1 MCKSNESVYEQS
13 HPGSIMKNPLMA
25 LYYFTSQ
32 AKRCIVFFA
41 ENRYRTMQHIVCTA
55 ERKFTRRKWNECRKS
70 LLRMMPDPGLPPSFL
85 RPAEEPAWEAGRP
98 VLSWS
103 LNVLALS
110 PIVTE
115 IVLVIPAG
123 GGANKSAEEEQ
134 EHIRRLFIDPL
145 PEAAAAKVRALV
157 PGGAER
163 YNSVYNGLEAIQWPC
178 DYVFIHD
185 GARPLITEEML
196 EKLFRAVQE
205 YKAVVAASPSK
216 DTVKI
221 TDDSGFVQSTPDRSR
236 VWNIQTPQCFEYE
249 LVKSSYEII
258 IGAASDTAP
267 AAAETDSA
275 RTTESNRAGADAA
288 SDTAPAAA
296 FADFAGAGHQ
306 NSQTPRKITDDAM
319 VVEYASDTKVRPVD
333 TGYQNIKITTPEDLL
348 VAEVFLR
355 NRTERK

>member
-1 MCKSNESVYEQS
+1 MSRLTDFKENIENKDSKDNTGNRGNAGNPENAGNSESKECPPRVTAILLAAGRGTRM
-13 HPGSIMKNPLMA
+13 GSGI
-25 LYYFTSQ
+25 
-32 AKRCIVFFA
+32 
-41 ENRYRTMQHIVCTA
+41 
-55 ERKFTRRKWNECRKS
+55 RKQFME
-70 LLRMMPDPGLPPSFL
+70 L
-85 RPAEEPAWEAGRP
+85 AGRP

-249 LVKSSYEII
+249 LVKSSYEKI
-258 IGAASDTAP
+258 IG
-267 AAAETDSA
+267 
-275 RTTESNRAGADAA
+275 AA

-355 NRTERK
+355 NRTER

>member
-1 MCKSNESVYEQS
+1 MSRLTDFKENIENKDSKEN
-13 HPGSIMKNPLMA
+13 
-25 LYYFTSQ
+25 
-32 AKRCIVFFA
+32 A
-41 ENRYRTMQHIVCTA
+41 ENRGNAGNSESKECPPRVTA
-55 ERKFTRRKWNECRKS
+55 ILLAAGRGTRMGSGIRKQFME
-70 LLRMMPDPGLPPSFL
+70 L
-85 RPAEEPAWEAGRP
+85 AGRP

-145 PEAAAAKVRALV
+145 PETAAAKVRALV

-236 VWNIQTPQCFEYE
+236 VWNIQTPQCFAYG
-249 LVKSSYEII
+249 LVKSSYEKI
-258 IGAASDTAP
+258 IGAASNA
-267 AAAETDSA
+267 
-275 RTTESNRAGADAA
+275 
-288 SDTAPAAA
+288 APAAA

-348 VAEVFLR
+348 VAEVFLWK
-355 NRTERK
+355 RTERK

>member
-1 MCKSNESVYEQS
+1 MSRLTDFKENIENKDSKEN
-13 HPGSIMKNPLMA
+13 
-25 LYYFTSQ
+25 
-32 AKRCIVFFA
+32 A
-41 ENRYRTMQHIVCTA
+41 ENPRDSENPGNAGNPENAGNSESKECPPRVTA
-55 ERKFTRRKWNECRKS
+55 ILLAAGRGTRMGSGIRKQFME
-70 LLRMMPDPGLPPSFL
+70 L
-85 RPAEEPAWEAGRP
+85 AGRP

-249 LVKSSYEII
+249 LVKSSYEKI
-258 IGAASDTAP
+258 IGAASDAAP
-267 AAAETDSA
+267 AAAAETDSA
-275 RTTESNRAGADAA
+275 RTTELNRAGADAT

-296 FADFAGAGHQ
+296 FTDSAGAGHQ

-333 TGYQNIKITTPEDLL
+333 TGYRNIKITTPEDLL

>member
-1 MCKSNESVYEQS
+1 MSRLTDFKENIENKDSKEN
-13 HPGSIMKNPLMA
+13 
-25 LYYFTSQ
+25 
-32 AKRCIVFFA
+32 A
-41 ENRYRTMQHIVCTA
+41 ENRGNAGNSESKECPPRVTA
-55 ERKFTRRKWNECRKS
+55 ILLAAGRGTRMGSGIRKQFME
-70 LLRMMPDPGLPPSFL
+70 L
-85 RPAEEPAWEAGRP
+85 AGRP

-249 LVKSSYEII
+249 LVKSSYEKI
-258 IGAASDTAP
+258 IG
-267 AAAETDSA
+267 
-275 RTTESNRAGADAA
+275 AA

-306 NSQTPRKITDDAM
+306 NRQAPLKITDDAM
-319 VVEYASDTKVRPVD
+319 VVEYASDAKVRPVD

>member
-1 MCKSNESVYEQS
+1 MSRLTDFKENIENKDSKEN
-13 HPGSIMKNPLMA
+13 
-25 LYYFTSQ
+25 
-32 AKRCIVFFA
+32 A
-41 ENRYRTMQHIVCTA
+41 ENRGNAGNSESKECPPRVTA
-55 ERKFTRRKWNECRKS
+55 ILLAAGRGTRMGSGIRKQFME
-70 LLRMMPDPGLPPSFL
+70 L
-85 RPAEEPAWEAGRP
+85 AGRP

-249 LVKSSYEII
+249 LVKSSYEKI
-258 IGAASDTAP
+258 IGAASDA
-267 AAAETDSA
+267 
-275 RTTESNRAGADAA
+275 
-288 SDTAPAAA
+288 APAAA

>member
-1 MCKSNESVYEQS
+1 MQEKPIADDAGPRVTAILLAAGRGTRM
-13 HPGSIMKNPLMA
+13 GSGI
-25 LYYFTSQ
+25 
-32 AKRCIVFFA
+32 
-41 ENRYRTMQHIVCTA
+41 
-55 ERKFTRRKWNECRKS
+55 RKQFME
-70 LLRMMPDPGLPPSFL
+70 L
-85 RPAEEPAWEAGRP
+85 AGRP

-236 VWNIQTPQCFEYE
+236 VWNIQTPQCFEYG
-249 LVKSSYEII
+249 LVKSSYEKI
-258 IGAASDTAP
+258 IGAASDA
-267 AAAETDSA
+267 
-275 RTTESNRAGADAA
+275 
-288 SDTAPAAA
+288 APAAA
-296 FADFAGAGHQ
+296 FTDSAGAGHQ

>member
-1 MCKSNESVYEQS
+1 MSRLTDFKENIENKDSKEN
-13 HPGSIMKNPLMA
+13 
-25 LYYFTSQ
+25 
-32 AKRCIVFFA
+32 A
-41 ENRYRTMQHIVCTA
+41 ENRGNAGNSESKECPPRVTA
-55 ERKFTRRKWNECRKS
+55 ILLAAGRGTRMGSGIRKQFME
-70 LLRMMPDPGLPPSFL
+70 L
-85 RPAEEPAWEAGRP
+85 AGRP

-249 LVKSSYEII
+249 LVKSSYEKI

-267 AAAETDSA
+267 AAA
-275 RTTESNRAGADAA
+275 
-288 SDTAPAAA
+288 
-296 FADFAGAGHQ
+296 FKDFAGAGHQ

>member
-1 MCKSNESVYEQS
+1 MSRLTDFKENIENKDSKEN
-13 HPGSIMKNPLMA
+13 
-25 LYYFTSQ
+25 
-32 AKRCIVFFA
+32 A
-41 ENRYRTMQHIVCTA
+41 ENRGNAGNSESKECPPRVTA
-55 ERKFTRRKWNECRKS
+55 ILLAAGRGTRMGSGIRKQFME
-70 LLRMMPDPGLPPSFL
+70 L
-85 RPAEEPAWEAGRP
+85 AGRP

-249 LVKSSYEII
+249 LVKSSYEKI

-267 AAAETDSA
+267 V
-275 RTTESNRAGADAA
+275 
-288 SDTAPAAA
+288 AA

-306 NSQTPRKITDDAM
+306 NRQAPLKITDDAM

>member
-1 MCKSNESVYEQS
+1 MYCIFCGKQIPDNAAYCMYCGKKIHQEEMERMQEKPIADDAGPRVTAILLAAGRGTRM
-13 HPGSIMKNPLMA
+13 GSGI
-25 LYYFTSQ
+25 
-32 AKRCIVFFA
+32 
-41 ENRYRTMQHIVCTA
+41 
-55 ERKFTRRKWNECRKS
+55 RKQFME
-70 LLRMMPDPGLPPSFL
+70 L
-85 RPAEEPAWEAGRP
+85 AGRP

-236 VWNIQTPQCFEYE
+236 VWNIQTPQCFEYG
-249 LVKSSYEII
+249 LVKSSYEKI
-258 IGAASDTAP
+258 IGAASDA
-267 AAAETDSA
+267 
-275 RTTESNRAGADAA
+275 
-288 SDTAPAAA
+288 APAAA
-296 FADFAGAGHQ
+296 FTDSAGAGHQ

>member
-1 MCKSNESVYEQS
+1 M
-13 HPGSIMKNPLMA
+13 GSGI
-25 LYYFTSQ
+25 
-32 AKRCIVFFA
+32 
-41 ENRYRTMQHIVCTA
+41 
-55 ERKFTRRKWNECRKS
+55 RKQFME
-70 LLRMMPDPGLPPSFL
+70 L
-85 RPAEEPAWEAGRP
+85 AGRP

-196 EKLFRAVQE
+196 EKLFRAVQG

-249 LVKSSYEII
+249 LVKSSYEKII
-258 IGAASDTAP
+258 GAASNAAPAAAETGSARTTELNRAGAGAASDTA
-267 AAAETDSA
+267 S
-275 RTTESNRAGADAA
+275 
-288 SDTAPAAA
+288 AAA

>member
-1 MCKSNESVYEQS
+1 MSRLTDFKENIENKDSKE
-13 HPGSIMKNPLMA
+13 K
-25 LYYFTSQ
+25 
-32 AKRCIVFFA
+32 A
-41 ENRYRTMQHIVCTA
+41 ENPRDSENPGNAGNPENAGNSESKECPPRVTA
-55 ERKFTRRKWNECRKS
+55 ILLAAGRGTRMGSGIRKQFME
-70 LLRMMPDPGLPPSFL
+70 L
-85 RPAEEPAWEAGRP
+85 AGRP

-145 PEAAAAKVRALV
+145 PEAAADKVRALV

-236 VWNIQTPQCFEYE
+236 VWNIQTPQCFEYG
-249 LVKSSYEII
+249 LVKSSYEKI
-258 IGAASDTAP
+258 IGAASDTA
-267 AAAETDSA
+267 S
-275 RTTESNRAGADAA
+275 
-288 SDTAPAAA
+288 AAA

-355 NRTERK
+355 NRTER

>member
-1 MCKSNESVYEQS
+1 MSRLTDFKENIENKDSKEN
-13 HPGSIMKNPLMA
+13 
-25 LYYFTSQ
+25 
-32 AKRCIVFFA
+32 A
-41 ENRYRTMQHIVCTA
+41 ENPGNAGNPENAGNSESKECPPRVTA
-55 ERKFTRRKWNECRKS
+55 ILLAAGRGTRMGSGIRKQFME
-70 LLRMMPDPGLPPSFL
+70 L
-85 RPAEEPAWEAGRP
+85 AGRP

-134 EHIRRLFIDPL
+134 EYIRRLFIDPL

-178 DYVFIHD
+178 HYVFIHD
-185 GARPLITEEML
+185 GARPLITEDML
-196 EKLFRAVQE
+196 ETLLAAVQQ
-205 YKAVVAASPSK
+205 YKAVVAACPSK

-221 TDDSGFVQSTPDRSR
+221 TDDSGFVASTPERSH

-249 LVKSSYEII
+249 LVKSSYEKIL
-258 IGAASDTAP
+258 GVS
-267 AAAETDSA
+267 AAETDA
-275 RTTESNRAGADAA
+275 TKVTESSRTGAGAAFGIDHVE
-288 SDTAPAAA
+288 SEPAAQISGQKNGRA
-296 FADFAGAGHQ
+296 
-306 NSQTPRKITDDAM
+306 PLKITDDAM
-319 VVEYASDTKVRPVD
+319 VVEYTSDAKVRPVD

-355 NRTERK
+355 SRAKLT

>member
-1 MCKSNESVYEQS
+1 MSRLTDFKENIENKDSKEN
-13 HPGSIMKNPLMA
+13 
-25 LYYFTSQ
+25 
-32 AKRCIVFFA
+32 A
-41 ENRYRTMQHIVCTA
+41 ENPENAGNSESKECPPRVTA
-55 ERKFTRRKWNECRKS
+55 ILLAAGRGTRMGSGIRKQFME
-70 LLRMMPDPGLPPSFL
+70 L
-85 RPAEEPAWEAGRP
+85 AGRP

-134 EHIRRLFIDPL
+134 EYIRRLFIDPL

-249 LVKSSYEII
+249 LVKSSYEKI
-258 IGAASDTAP
+258 IGAASDA
-267 AAAETDSA
+267 
-275 RTTESNRAGADAA
+275 
-288 SDTAPAAA
+288 APAAA

>member
-1 MCKSNESVYEQS
+1 MSRLTDFKENIENKDSKEN
-13 HPGSIMKNPLMA
+13 
-25 LYYFTSQ
+25 
-32 AKRCIVFFA
+32 A
-41 ENRYRTMQHIVCTA
+41 ENPGNAGNPENAGNSESKECPPRVTA
-55 ERKFTRRKWNECRKS
+55 ILLAAGRGTRMGSGIRKQFMELAR
-70 LLRMMPDPGLPPSFL
+70 
-85 RPAEEPAWEAGRP
+85 RP

-249 LVKSSYEII
+249 LVKSSYEKI
-258 IGAASDTAP
+258 IGAASNAAP
-267 AAAETDSA
+267 AAAATDSA
-275 RTTESNRAGADAA
+275 RTTELNRAGADAE

-306 NSQTPRKITDDAM
+306 NRQAPLKITDDAM

>member
-1 MCKSNESVYEQS
+1 MSRLTDFKENIENKDSKEN
-13 HPGSIMKNPLMA
+13 
-25 LYYFTSQ
+25 
-32 AKRCIVFFA
+32 A
-41 ENRYRTMQHIVCTA
+41 ENPRDSENPGNAGNSESKECPPRVTA
-55 ERKFTRRKWNECRKS
+55 ILLAAGRGTRMGSGIRKQFME
-70 LLRMMPDPGLPPSFL
+70 L
-85 RPAEEPAWEAGRP
+85 AGRP

-236 VWNIQTPQCFEYE
+236 VWNIQTPQCFAYE
-249 LVKSSYEII
+249 LVKSSYEKI
-258 IGAASDTAP
+258 IG
-267 AAAETDSA
+267 
-275 RTTESNRAGADAA
+275 AA

-355 NRTERK
+355 NRTER

>member
-1 MCKSNESVYEQS
+1 MSRLTDFKENIENKDSKGNAGNPENAGNSESKECPPRVTAILLAAGRGTRM
-13 HPGSIMKNPLMA
+13 GSGI
-25 LYYFTSQ
+25 
-32 AKRCIVFFA
+32 
-41 ENRYRTMQHIVCTA
+41 
-55 ERKFTRRKWNECRKS
+55 RKQFME
-70 LLRMMPDPGLPPSFL
+70 L
-85 RPAEEPAWEAGRP
+85 AGRP

-249 LVKSSYEII
+249 LVKSSYEKI
-258 IGAASDTAP
+258 IG
-267 AAAETDSA
+267 
-275 RTTESNRAGADAA
+275 AA

-319 VVEYASDTKVRPVD
+319 VVEYASDTKVRPID

-355 NRTERK
+355 KRTERK

>member
-1 MCKSNESVYEQS
+1 MSRLTDFKENIENKDSKEN
-13 HPGSIMKNPLMA
+13 
-25 LYYFTSQ
+25 
-32 AKRCIVFFA
+32 A
-41 ENRYRTMQHIVCTA
+41 ENRGNAGNSESKECPPRVTA
-55 ERKFTRRKWNECRKS
+55 ILLAAGRGTRMGSGIRKQFME
-70 LLRMMPDPGLPPSFL
+70 L
-85 RPAEEPAWEAGRP
+85 AGRP

-249 LVKSSYEII
+249 LVKSSYEKI
-258 IGAASDTAP
+258 IG
-267 AAAETDSA
+267 
-275 RTTESNRAGADAA
+275 AA

-355 NRTERK
+355 KRTERK

>member
-1 MCKSNESVYEQS
+1 MSRLTDFKENIENKDSKEN
-13 HPGSIMKNPLMA
+13 
-25 LYYFTSQ
+25 
-32 AKRCIVFFA
+32 A
-41 ENRYRTMQHIVCTA
+41 ENPGNAGNPENAGNSESKECPPRVTA
-55 ERKFTRRKWNECRKS
+55 ILLAAGRGTRMGSGIRKQFME
-70 LLRMMPDPGLPPSFL
+70 L
-85 RPAEEPAWEAGRP
+85 AGRP

-249 LVKSSYEII
+249 LVKSSYEKI
-258 IGAASDTAP
+258 IGAASDA
-267 AAAETDSA
+267 
-275 RTTESNRAGADAA
+275 
-288 SDTAPAAA
+288 APAAA
-296 FADFAGAGHQ
+296 FKDFAGAGHQ

>member
-1 MCKSNESVYEQS
+1 MSRLTDFKENIENKDSKEN
-13 HPGSIMKNPLMA
+13 
-25 LYYFTSQ
+25 
-32 AKRCIVFFA
+32 A
-41 ENRYRTMQHIVCTA
+41 ENRGNAGNSESKECPPRVTA
-55 ERKFTRRKWNECRKS
+55 ILLAAGRGTRMGSGIRKQFMELAR
-70 LLRMMPDPGLPPSFL
+70 
-85 RPAEEPAWEAGRP
+85 RP

-249 LVKSSYEII
+249 LVKSSYEKI
-258 IGAASDTAP
+258 IGAASNAAP

-275 RTTESNRAGADAA
+275 RTTELNRAGADAE

>member
-1 MCKSNESVYEQS
+1 MSRLTDFKENIENKDSKEN
-13 HPGSIMKNPLMA
+13 
-25 LYYFTSQ
+25 
-32 AKRCIVFFA
+32 A
-41 ENRYRTMQHIVCTA
+41 ENRGNAGNSESKECPPRITA
-55 ERKFTRRKWNECRKS
+55 ILLAAGRGTRMGSGIRKQFME
-70 LLRMMPDPGLPPSFL
+70 L
-85 RPAEEPAWEAGRP
+85 AGRP

-249 LVKSSYEII
+249 LVKSSYEKI
-258 IGAASDTAP
+258 IGAASNAAP
-267 AAAETDSA
+267 AAAETGSA
-275 RTTESNRAGADAA
+275 RTTELNRAGADAA

-296 FADFAGAGHQ
+296 FTDSAGAGHQ
-306 NSQTPRKITDDAM
+306 NRQAPLKITDDAM

-355 NRTERK
+355 KRTERK

>member
-1 MCKSNESVYEQS
+1 MSRLTDFKENIENKDSKEN
-13 HPGSIMKNPLMA
+13 
-25 LYYFTSQ
+25 
-32 AKRCIVFFA
+32 A
-41 ENRYRTMQHIVCTA
+41 ENPRDSENPGNAGNPENAGNSESKECPPRVTA
-55 ERKFTRRKWNECRKS
+55 ILLAAGRGTRMGSGIRKQFME
-70 LLRMMPDPGLPPSFL
+70 L
-85 RPAEEPAWEAGRP
+85 AGRP

-196 EKLFRAVQE
+196 EKLFRAVQG

-249 LVKSSYEII
+249 LVKSSYEKT
-258 IGAASDTAP
+258 IGAASNAAP
-267 AAAETDSA
+267 AAAETGSA
-275 RTTESNRAGADAA
+275 RTTELNRAGADAA

-355 NRTERK
+355 KRTERK

>member
-1 MCKSNESVYEQS
+1 MSRLTDFKENIENKDSKEN
-13 HPGSIMKNPLMA
+13 
-25 LYYFTSQ
+25 
-32 AKRCIVFFA
+32 A
-41 ENRYRTMQHIVCTA
+41 ENRGNAGNSESKECPPRVTA
-55 ERKFTRRKWNECRKS
+55 ILLAAGRGTRMGSGIRKQFME
-70 LLRMMPDPGLPPSFL
+70 L
-85 RPAEEPAWEAGRP
+85 AGRP

-236 VWNIQTPQCFEYE
+236 VWNIQTPQCFAYE
-249 LVKSSYEII
+249 LVKSSYEKI
-258 IGAASDTAP
+258 IG
-267 AAAETDSA
+267 
-275 RTTESNRAGADAA
+275 AA

-355 NRTERK
+355 NRTER

>member
-1 MCKSNESVYEQS
+1 MSRLTDFKENIENKDSKEN
-13 HPGSIMKNPLMA
+13 
-25 LYYFTSQ
+25 
-32 AKRCIVFFA
+32 A
-41 ENRYRTMQHIVCTA
+41 ENPGNAGNPENAGNSESKECPPRVTA
-55 ERKFTRRKWNECRKS
+55 ILLAAGRGTRMGSGIRKQFME
-70 LLRMMPDPGLPPSFL
+70 L
-85 RPAEEPAWEAGRP
+85 AGRP

-110 PIVTE
+110 LIVTE

-249 LVKSSYEII
+249 LVKSSYEKI
-258 IGAASDTAP
+258 IG
-267 AAAETDSA
+267 
-275 RTTESNRAGADAA
+275 AA

>member
-1 MCKSNESVYEQS
+1 MCRLTDFKENIENKDSKENSENPRDSENPGNAGNPENAGNSESKECPPRVTAILLAAGRGTRM
-13 HPGSIMKNPLMA
+13 GSGI
-25 LYYFTSQ
+25 
-32 AKRCIVFFA
+32 
-41 ENRYRTMQHIVCTA
+41 
-55 ERKFTRRKWNECRKS
+55 RKQFME
-70 LLRMMPDPGLPPSFL
+70 L
-85 RPAEEPAWEAGRP
+85 AGRP

-249 LVKSSYEII
+249 LVKSSYEKI
-258 IGAASDTAP
+258 IG
-267 AAAETDSA
+267 
-275 RTTESNRAGADAA
+275 AA

-355 NRTERK
+355 KRTERK

>member
-1 MCKSNESVYEQS
+1 MSRLTDFKENIENKDSKEN
-13 HPGSIMKNPLMA
+13 
-25 LYYFTSQ
+25 
-32 AKRCIVFFA
+32 A
-41 ENRYRTMQHIVCTA
+41 ENRGKAGNSESKECPPRVTA
-55 ERKFTRRKWNECRKS
+55 ILLAAGRGTRMGSGIRKQFME
-70 LLRMMPDPGLPPSFL
+70 L
-85 RPAEEPAWEAGRP
+85 AGRP

-249 LVKSSYEII
+249 LVKSSYEKI
-258 IGAASDTAP
+258 IG
-267 AAAETDSA
+267 
-275 RTTESNRAGADAA
+275 AA

-355 NRTERK
+355 KRTERK

>member
-1 MCKSNESVYEQS
+1 VKGNSAEMSRLTDFKENIENKDSKEN
-13 HPGSIMKNPLMA
+13 
-25 LYYFTSQ
+25 
-32 AKRCIVFFA
+32 A
-41 ENRYRTMQHIVCTA
+41 ENRGNAGNSESKECSPRVTA
-55 ERKFTRRKWNECRKS
+55 ILLAAGRGTRMGSGIRKQFME
-70 LLRMMPDPGLPPSFL
+70 L
-85 RPAEEPAWEAGRP
+85 AGRP

-134 EHIRRLFIDPL
+134 EHIRRLFIDPH

-236 VWNIQTPQCFEYE
+236 VWNIQTPQCFAYG
-249 LVKSSYEII
+249 LVKSSYEKI
-258 IGAASDTAP
+258 IG
-267 AAAETDSA
+267 
-275 RTTESNRAGADAA
+275 AA

>member
-1 MCKSNESVYEQS
+1 MSRLTDFKENIENKDSKEN
-13 HPGSIMKNPLMA
+13 
-25 LYYFTSQ
+25 
-32 AKRCIVFFA
+32 A
-41 ENRYRTMQHIVCTA
+41 ENRGNAGNSESKECPPRVTA
-55 ERKFTRRKWNECRKS
+55 ILLAAGRGTRMGSGIRKQFME
-70 LLRMMPDPGLPPSFL
+70 L
-85 RPAEEPAWEAGRP
+85 AGRP

-249 LVKSSYEII
+249 LVKSSYEKI
-258 IGAASDTAP
+258 IG
-267 AAAETDSA
+267 
-275 RTTESNRAGADAA
+275 AA

-306 NSQTPRKITDDAM
+306 NSQTPLKITDDAM

>member
-1 MCKSNESVYEQS
+1 MY
-13 HPGSIMKNPLMA
+13 
-25 LYYFTSQ
+25 
-32 AKRCIVFFA
+32 CIFCGKQIPDNA
-41 ENRYRTMQHIVCTA
+41 AYCMYCGKKIHQEEMERMQEKPIADDAGPRVTA
-55 ERKFTRRKWNECRKS
+55 I
-70 LLRMMPDPGLPPSFL
+70 LL
-85 RPAEEPAWEAGRP
+85 AAGRGTRMGSGIRKQFMELAGRH

-249 LVKSSYEII
+249 LVKSSYEKI
-258 IGAASDTAP
+258 IG
-267 AAAETDSA
+267 
-275 RTTESNRAGADAA
+275 AA

-306 NSQTPRKITDDAM
+306 NRQAPLKITDDAM

>member
-1 MCKSNESVYEQS
+1 MSRLTDFKESIENKDS
-13 HPGSIMKNPLMA
+13 KEN
-25 LYYFTSQ
+25 
-32 AKRCIVFFA
+32 A
-41 ENRYRTMQHIVCTA
+41 ENRGNAGNSESKECPPRVTA
-55 ERKFTRRKWNECRKS
+55 ILLAAGRGTRMGSGIRKQFME
-70 LLRMMPDPGLPPSFL
+70 L
-85 RPAEEPAWEAGRP
+85 AGRP

-236 VWNIQTPQCFEYE
+236 VWNIQTPQCFAYG
-249 LVKSSYEII
+249 LVKSSYEKI
-258 IGAASDTAP
+258 IGAASNAAP

-275 RTTESNRAGADAA
+275 RTTELNRAGADAA

-296 FADFAGAGHQ
+296 FTDSAGAGHQ
-306 NSQTPRKITDDAM
+306 NRQAPLKITDDAM

-355 NRTERK
+355 NRIERK

>member
-1 MCKSNESVYEQS
+1 MSRLTDFKENIENKDSKEN
-13 HPGSIMKNPLMA
+13 
-25 LYYFTSQ
+25 
-32 AKRCIVFFA
+32 A
-41 ENRYRTMQHIVCTA
+41 ENPENAGNSESKECPPRVTA
-55 ERKFTRRKWNECRKS
+55 ILLAAGRGTRMGSGIRKQFME
-70 LLRMMPDPGLPPSFL
+70 L
-85 RPAEEPAWEAGRP
+85 AGRP

-236 VWNIQTPQCFEYE
+236 VWNIQTPQCFAYG
-249 LVKSSYEII
+249 LVKSSYEKI
-258 IGAASDTAP
+258 IGAASNAAP

-275 RTTESNRAGADAA
+275 RTTELNRAGADAA
-288 SDTAPAAA
+288 SDAAPAAV
-296 FADFAGAGHQ
+296 FTDFAGAGHQ

-319 VVEYASDTKVRPVD
+319 VVEYASDAKVRPVD

>member
-1 MCKSNESVYEQS
+1 MSRLTDFKESIENKDS
-13 HPGSIMKNPLMA
+13 KEN
-25 LYYFTSQ
+25 
-32 AKRCIVFFA
+32 A
-41 ENRYRTMQHIVCTA
+41 ENRGNAGNSESKECPPRVTA
-55 ERKFTRRKWNECRKS
+55 ILLAAGRGTRMGSGIRKQFME
-70 LLRMMPDPGLPPSFL
+70 L
-85 RPAEEPAWEAGRP
+85 AGRP

-249 LVKSSYEII
+249 LVKSSYEKI

-267 AAAETDSA
+267 AAAFTDS
-275 RTTESNRAGADAA
+275 
-288 SDTAPAAA
+288 
-296 FADFAGAGHQ
+296 AGAGHQ
-306 NSQTPRKITDDAM
+306 NRQAPLKITDDAM

>member
-1 MCKSNESVYEQS
+1 MSRLTDFKENIENKDSKE
-13 HPGSIMKNPLMA
+13 K
-25 LYYFTSQ
+25 
-32 AKRCIVFFA
+32 A
-41 ENRYRTMQHIVCTA
+41 ENPRDSENPGNAGNPENAGNSESKECPPRVTA
-55 ERKFTRRKWNECRKS
+55 ILLAAGRGTRMGSGIRKQFME
-70 LLRMMPDPGLPPSFL
+70 L
-85 RPAEEPAWEAGRP
+85 AGRP

-236 VWNIQTPQCFEYE
+236 VWNIQTPQCFEYG
-249 LVKSSYEII
+249 LVKSSYEKI
-258 IGAASDTAP
+258 IGAASDTA
-267 AAAETDSA
+267 S
-275 RTTESNRAGADAA
+275 
-288 SDTAPAAA
+288 AAA

>member
-1 MCKSNESVYEQS
+1 MSRLTDFKENIENKDSKEN
-13 HPGSIMKNPLMA
+13 
-25 LYYFTSQ
+25 
-32 AKRCIVFFA
+32 A
-41 ENRYRTMQHIVCTA
+41 ENPRDSENPGNA
-55 ERKFTRRKWNECRKS
+55 GNPENAGNSERKECPPRVTAILLAAGRGTRMGSGIRKQFME
-70 LLRMMPDPGLPPSFL
+70 L
-85 RPAEEPAWEAGRP
+85 AGRP
-98 VLSWS
+98 VLSWT

-110 PIVTE
+110 LIVTE

-236 VWNIQTPQCFEYE
+236 VWNIQTPQCFAYE
-249 LVKSSYEII
+249 LVKSSYEKI
-258 IGAASDTAP
+258 IG
-267 AAAETDSA
+267 
-275 RTTESNRAGADAA
+275 AA

-306 NSQTPRKITDDAM
+306 NRQAPLKITDDAM
-319 VVEYASDTKVRPVD
+319 VVEYASDIKVRPVD

>member
-1 MCKSNESVYEQS
+1 MSRLTDFKENIENKDSKEN
-13 HPGSIMKNPLMA
+13 
-25 LYYFTSQ
+25 
-32 AKRCIVFFA
+32 A
-41 ENRYRTMQHIVCTA
+41 ENRGNAGNSESKECPPRVTA
-55 ERKFTRRKWNECRKS
+55 ILLAAGRGTRMGSGIRKQFME
-70 LLRMMPDPGLPPSFL
+70 L
-85 RPAEEPAWEAGRP
+85 AGRP

-145 PEAAAAKVRALV
+145 PETAAAKVRALV

-236 VWNIQTPQCFEYE
+236 VWNIQTPQCFAYE
-249 LVKSSYEII
+249 LVKSSYEKI
-258 IGAASDTAP
+258 IGAAS
-267 AAAETDSA
+267 
-275 RTTESNRAGADAA
+275 N
-288 SDTAPAAA
+288 TAPAAA

>member
-1 MCKSNESVYEQS
+1 MSRLTDFKENIENKDSKEN
-13 HPGSIMKNPLMA
+13 
-25 LYYFTSQ
+25 
-32 AKRCIVFFA
+32 A
-41 ENRYRTMQHIVCTA
+41 ENRGNAGNPENAGNIEHKENSESKECPPRVTA
-55 ERKFTRRKWNECRKS
+55 ILLAAGRGTRMGSGIRKQFME
-70 LLRMMPDPGLPPSFL
+70 L
-85 RPAEEPAWEAGRP
+85 AGRP

-110 PIVTE
+110 PVVTE

-205 YKAVVAASPSK
+205 YKAVVAACPSK

-258 IGAASDTAP
+258 IG
-267 AAAETDSA
+267 
-275 RTTESNRAGADAA
+275 AA

-355 NRTERK
+355 KRTERK

>member
-1 MCKSNESVYEQS
+1 MSRLTDFKENIENKDSKEN
-13 HPGSIMKNPLMA
+13 
-25 LYYFTSQ
+25 
-32 AKRCIVFFA
+32 A
-41 ENRYRTMQHIVCTA
+41 ENPGNAGNPENAGNSESKECPPRVTA
-55 ERKFTRRKWNECRKS
+55 ILLAAGRGTRMGSGIRKQFME
-70 LLRMMPDPGLPPSFL
+70 L
-85 RPAEEPAWEAGRP
+85 AGRP

-196 EKLFRAVQE
+196 EKLFRAVQG

-249 LVKSSYEII
+249 LVKSSYEKI
-258 IGAASDTAP
+258 IGAASDA
-267 AAAETDSA
+267 
-275 RTTESNRAGADAA
+275 
-288 SDTAPAAA
+288 APAAA

>member
-1 MCKSNESVYEQS
+1 MSRLTDFKENIENKDSKEN
-13 HPGSIMKNPLMA
+13 
-25 LYYFTSQ
+25 
-32 AKRCIVFFA
+32 A
-41 ENRYRTMQHIVCTA
+41 ENRGNAGNSESKECPPRVTA
-55 ERKFTRRKWNECRKS
+55 ILLAAGRGTRMGSGIRKQFMELAR
-70 LLRMMPDPGLPPSFL
+70 
-85 RPAEEPAWEAGRP
+85 RP

-236 VWNIQTPQCFEYE
+236 VWNIQTPQCFAYG
-249 LVKSSYEII
+249 LVKSSYEKI
-258 IGAASDTAP
+258 IGAASNAAP

-275 RTTESNRAGADAA
+275 RTTELNRAGADAE
-288 SDTAPAAA
+288 SDAAPAAA
-296 FADFAGAGHQ
+296 FKDFAGAGHQ
-306 NSQTPRKITDDAM
+306 NRQTPRKITDDAM

>member
-1 MCKSNESVYEQS
+1 MYCGKKIHQEEMERMQEKPIADDAGPRVTAILLAAGRGTRM
-13 HPGSIMKNPLMA
+13 GSGI
-25 LYYFTSQ
+25 
-32 AKRCIVFFA
+32 
-41 ENRYRTMQHIVCTA
+41 
-55 ERKFTRRKWNECRKS
+55 RKQFME
-70 LLRMMPDPGLPPSFL
+70 L
-85 RPAEEPAWEAGRP
+85 AGRP

-134 EHIRRLFIDPL
+134 EYIRRLFIDPL

-205 YKAVVAASPSK
+205 YRAVVAASPSK

-249 LVKSSYEII
+249 LVKSSYEKI
-258 IGAASDTAP
+258 IGAASNAAP